1 MKKRPILLA
10 EDNPDDQQLALRAF
24 RKSNLS
30 NEIIVVKD
38 GVEALDYLFGRG
50 EFAGDEP
57 PPLPAVALLDL
68 KMPRKDGLDVLQ
80 EIRAHERTRY
90 LPVVLL
96 TSSKEEQD
104 IIEGYRHGVNSYVRK
119 PVDFEEFLKAVQS
132 LGLYWLIL
140 NEVPEAQSQ
149 V

>member
-1 MKKRPILLA
+1 MNTNPILLA
-10 EDNPDDQQLALRAF
+10 EDNPDDQELALRAF
-24 RKSNLS
+24 AKSNLS
-30 NEIIVVKD
+30 NDIVLVKD

-50 EFAGDEP
+50 EYAGDEP

-68 KMPRKDGLDVLQ
+68 KMPRKDGLEVLQ
-80 EIRAHERTRY
+80 EIRTHERTKY

-104 IIEGYRHGVNSYVRK
+104 IVRGYRLGVNSYVRK
-119 PVDFEEFLKAVQS
+119 PVDFNEFLKAIQQ

-140 NEVPEAQSQ
+140 NEAPQQ
-149 V
+149 

>member
-1 MKKRPILLA
+1 MNTYPILLA
-10 EDNPDDQQLALRAF
+10 EDNPDDQELALRAF
-24 RKSNLS
+24 AKSNLS
-30 NEIIVVKD
+30 NDIILVKD

-50 EFAGDEP
+50 EYAGDEP

-68 KMPRKDGLDVLQ
+68 KMPRKDGLEVLQ
-80 EIRAHERTRY
+80 EIRTHERTKY

-104 IIEGYRHGVNSYVRK
+104 IVRGYRLGVNSYVRK
-119 PVDFEEFLKAVQS
+119 PVDFNEFLKAIQQ

-140 NEVPEAQSQ
+140 NEAPQQ
-149 V
+149 

>member
-1 MKKRPILLA
+1 MNNKPILLA

-24 RKSNLS
+24 HKSNLS
-30 NEIIVVKD
+30 NDIVLVKD

-50 EFAGDEP
+50 EYASDET
-57 PPLPAVALLDL
+57 PPLPAVVLLDL
-68 KMPRKDGLDVLQ
+68 KMPRKDGLEVLQ
-80 EIRAHERTRY
+80 EIRANERTRF

-104 IIEGYRHGVNSYVRK
+104 MVQGYRLGVNSYVRK
-119 PVDFEEFLKAVQS
+119 PVDFNEFLKAIQQ

-140 NEVPEAQSQ
+140 NEVPGN
-149 V
+149 

>member
-1 MKKRPILLA
+1 MNKPILLA
-10 EDNPDDQQLALRAF
+10 EDNPDDQELALRAF

-30 NEIIVVKD
+30 NDIIVVND
-38 GVEALDYLFGRG
+38 GMEALDYLFGRG
-50 EFAGDEP
+50 KFSGEEP

-68 KMPRKDGLDVLQ
+68 KMPRKTGLEVLQ
-80 EIRAHERTRY
+80 EIRAQERTRF

-104 IIEGYRHGVNSYVRK
+104 IAQGYRLGVNSYVRK
-119 PVDFEEFLKAVQS
+119 PVDFNEFLKAIQQ

-140 NEVPEAQSQ
+140 NEVPEA
-149 V
+149 

>member
-1 MKKRPILLA
+1 MNTNPILLA
-10 EDNPDDQQLALRAF
+10 EDNPDDQELALRAF
-24 RKSNLS
+24 AKSNLS
-30 NEIIVVKD
+30 NDIILVKD

-50 EFAGDEP
+50 EYAGDEP

-68 KMPRKDGLDVLQ
+68 KMPRKDGLEVLQ
-80 EIRAHERTRY
+80 EIRTHERTKY

-104 IIEGYRHGVNSYVRK
+104 IVRGYRLGVNSYVRK
-119 PVDFEEFLKAVQS
+119 PVDFNEFLKAIQQ

-140 NEVPEAQSQ
+140 NEAPQQ
-149 V
+149 

>member
-1 MKKRPILLA
+1 MNTNPILLA
-10 EDNPDDQQLALRAF
+10 EDNPDDQELALRAF
-24 RKSNLS
+24 AKSNLS
-30 NEIIVVKD
+30 NDIILVKD

-50 EFAGDEP
+50 EYAGDEP

-68 KMPRKDGLDVLQ
+68 KMPRKDGLEVLQ
-80 EIRAHERTRY
+80 EMRTHERTKY

-104 IIEGYRHGVNSYVRK
+104 IVRGYRLGVNSYVRK
-119 PVDFEEFLKAVQS
+119 PVDFNEFLKAIQQ

-140 NEVPEAQSQ
+140 NEAPQQ
-149 V
+149 